1 MSNYKPCSNMES
13 AVKFGKRVAVCT
25 ALCAIVKITYPK
37 LLVSTYSISQYFC
50 QFQLNVLIYVPTF
63 IYVTKY

>member
-37 LLVSTYSISQYFC
+37 LLVSTYSIIHNIFC
-50 QFQLNVLIYVPTF
+50 QLKLNMIMYLHLFTLLMN
-63 IYVTKY
+63 

>member
-25 ALCAIVKITYPK
+25 ALCAIVKITYPR
-37 LLVSTYSISQYFC
+37 LLVSKYSIFHNIFVSF
-50 QFQLNVLIYVPTF
+50 N
-63 IYVTKY
+63 

>member
-1 MSNYKPCSNMES
+1 MES

-37 LLVSTYSISQYFC
+37 LLVSTYSLFYMSQYFC
-50 QFQLNVLIYVPTF
+50 QLKLNIIIYVHLLAF
-63 IYVTKY
+63 IYIAYL

>member
-37 LLVSTYSISQYFC
+37 LLVSTQYFRKLK
-50 QFQLNVLIYVPTF
+50 LNVICNIPTF
-63 IYVTKY
+63 FTLLMN